1 MVSSLPFDVLPI
13 ILSHLSIFDI
23 LQLRLVCKDY
33 FYATKNYAIWLNII
47 QKHFICRNLPLPG
60 LHGRSLEKLTADDLE
75 RLVMKAEKY
84 KSNWSSGMP
93 RVTRSIEFPTTPNSR
108 IVSLKFFFQ
117 RGEHWLF
124 SLSAA
129 QTSGP
134 HTFIFQCWD
143 LKTNPP
149 TCIASRTFHDFCG
162 LAYNTLLT
170 GEAAVAVMTPEICL
184 IDIDPGTRASTS
196 DDVGGGE
203 IHPHMSRR
211 NPAQVCID
219 VAVLEEKASG
229 GMMLIGDLILAQD
242 DMGRTFLYHFRTP
255 QTRVELLGPRRNTV
269 QQEKILGALTDQYWI
284 ITARTTTV
292 EIYVLPSVMDHSIQV
307 EPIGVHRWQWRVD
320 LISLSRI
327 TGIRD
332 QVAPIRL
339 AVRFGTDPWQL
350 YSLFCFRYQ

>member
-1 MVSSLPFDVLPI
+1 
-13 ILSHLSIFDI
+13 
-23 LQLRLVCKDY
+23 
-33 FYATKNYAIWLNII
+33 
-47 QKHFICRNLPLPG
+47 
-60 LHGRSLEKLTADDLE
+60 
-75 RLVMKAEKY
+75 MKAEKY

-170 GEAAVAVMTPEICL
+170 GEAAVAVMTPEYVGSSHSFTALTCQDASLRICL

-203 IHPHMSRR
+203 IHPHMPRR

-269 QQEKILGALTDQYWI
+269 QVSSGILQN
-284 ITARTTTV
+284 
-292 EIYVLPSVMDHSIQV
+292 PSSCASWPMPTYDK
-307 EPIGVHRWQWRVD
+307 
-320 LISLSRI
+320 
-327 TGIRD
+327 
-332 QVAPIRL
+332 
-339 AVRFGTDPWQL
+339 
-350 YSLFCFRYQ
+350 